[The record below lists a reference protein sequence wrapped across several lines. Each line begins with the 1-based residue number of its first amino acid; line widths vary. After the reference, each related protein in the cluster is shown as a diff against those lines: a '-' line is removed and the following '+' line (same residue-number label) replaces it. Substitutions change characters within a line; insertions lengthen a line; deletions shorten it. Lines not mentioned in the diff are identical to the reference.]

1 MAWRVERMER
11 WERRRVSD
19 SVKTRGKEM
28 RKAKVSCGCGN
39 ERTQRGLREKRNRLD
54 RECI

>member
-1 MAWRVERMER
+1 VTWRVERMER
-11 WERRRVSD
+11 RERRRVSD

-39 ERTQRGLREKRNRLD
+39 ERTQRWLREKKNRLD